1 MIGIRG
7 SAAGQSQVVHPP
19 MFQKSLRAWQT
30 DAFDRALKGEIE
42 DMSSE
47 TLPLNAGTSQGGFVD
62 DSRITATV
70 LTVTDDEN
78 SIVADVGVF
87 FTEIVAGC
95 SCGDEPD
102 SINAYCRMRI
112 RIDKATAEAEIAPVS
127 D

>member
-1 MIGIRG
+1 MIGIRA
-7 SAAGQSQVVHPP
+7 SAAGQSQVGQAPK
-19 MFQKSLRAWQT
+19 FSKSLHAWQT
-30 DAFDRALKGEIE
+30 DAFGPTLKGEIE
-42 DMSSE
+42 GMSAE
-47 TLPLNAGTSQGGFVD
+47 TLPLNAGTSQGGFID

-70 LTVTDDEN
+70 LTVTDDEY

-102 SINAYCRMRI
+102 SVNAYCRMQI
-112 RIDKATAEAEIAPVS
+112 RIDKTTAEAEIDPIA